1 LHKKI
6 KYAINILMK
15 VLKTLTLFALLSLFL
30 APNVSASGFNLKS
43 IDGVNTDGKLYSQWY
58 HTSLQPSFA
67 GEAPADST
75 VTINIDATD
84 YTTTADSSGSWTWTP
99 PESLSA
105 GDHSVILTN
114 NESTISFTLTLGSEN
129 IDWDV
134 VGSGTATD
142 SSLPTVGV
150 TFPTIML
157 LTSGV
162 AISLFFFTKFARS

>member
-1 LHKKI
+1 
-6 KYAINILMK
+6 MK
-15 VLKTLTLFALLSLFL
+15 FFKTLTLLALFFLLS
-30 APNVSASGFNLKS
+30 APQAFASGFNLKS
-43 IDGVNTDGKLYSQWY
+43 IGGVNTDGKLYSQWY
-58 HTSLQPSFA
+58 HTSLQPTFT

-75 VTINIDATD
+75 VTINIDGTD
-84 YTTTADSSGSWTWTP
+84 YTTTADSSGSWSWTP
-99 PESLSA
+99 SSALSG
-105 GDHSVILTN
+105 GDHSVTLTN
-114 NESTISFTLTLGSEN
+114 NESTISFTLTLGNEN
-129 IDWDV
+129 INWDS